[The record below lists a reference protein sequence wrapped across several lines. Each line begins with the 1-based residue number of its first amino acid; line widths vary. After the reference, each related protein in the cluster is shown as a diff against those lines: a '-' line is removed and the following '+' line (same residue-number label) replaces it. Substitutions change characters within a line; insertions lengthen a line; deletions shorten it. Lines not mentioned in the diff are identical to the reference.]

1 MSAYYEHE
9 VETTVYGKH
18 NLQDE
23 EFVKNLYL
31 KGVTRVKLAR
41 GGYYDVFYS
50 SSAGYHTRK
59 SPLQYD
65 IKKDPIYLVEY
76 IDYREV
82 M

>member
-1 MSAYYEHE
+1 MSTYYKH

-23 EFVKNLYL
+23 EFIKNLYL
-31 KGVTRVKLAR
+31 QGVTRVKLSR

-50 SSAGYHTRK
+50 SNAGYYTRK

-65 IKKDPIYLVEY
+65 IKNDPVYLVE
-76 IDYREV
+76 V